1 MKSTTSEGRGA
12 SPVKVKDIMTS
23 RGVVTTNLNDSVDL
37 AAQIMLWAGI
47 SHLPVL
53 QDGRLVGVL
62 AERDLIGPHPEG
74 ERVQS
79 AMSVPAM
86 SLHPNADIE
95 CASRRLIE
103 RGVSFMP
110 IADDDGRLLGVVTA
124 GDLLE
129 AREAPARVRRSG
141 PAAGSLATRAVVT
154 VERTDTLAHA
164 LARMSAGGHPNLP
177 VVDADGRLV
186 GILGDRDVRAA
197 LGPPSL
203 LHDRKNA
210 RALLTE
216 TLVGDVMTRDAIALP
231 ADATLSQ
238 VLSCLTRHHIG
249 AVPIVDEDRRVTAMI
264 SYVDVLNAI
273 AST

>member
-1 MKSTTSEGRGA
+1 MAAVTTRGLVTTS
-12 SPVKVKDIMTS
+12 
-23 RGVVTTNLNDSVDL
+23 LHDSLDL

-62 AERDLIGPHPEG
+62 AERDLIGRHPEG

-124 GDLLE
+124 GDVLE
-129 AREAPARVRRSG
+129 AREAPARGRRAG
-141 PAAGSLATRAVVT
+141 PAAGSLATRAVAT
-154 VERTDTLAHA
+154 VQLTDTLADA
-164 LARMSAGGHPNLP
+164 LARMSAAGHQSVP

-186 GILGDRDVRAA
+186 GTLGDRDVRAA

-210 RALLTE
+210 RARLAE
-216 TLVGDVMTRDAIALP
+216 TLVGDVMTGDAIALP
-231 ADATLSQ
+231 ADAPLSE
-238 VLSCLTRHHIG
+238 VLSCLTRNHIG
-249 AVPIVDEDRRVTAMI
+249 AVPIVDEERRVTAMI
-264 SYVDVLNAI
+264 SFVDVLNAI
-273 AST
+273 ASA